1 MLLKGESIE
10 RKYNGDEQLVL
21 DLTQVRIIATSN
33 LNEANNYDQLV
44 LGPTDA
50 ILGSDMKLV
59 MYLTQVRLL
68 E

>member
-10 RKYNGDEQLVL
+10 RKYNGDEKLVL